1 MIAGLKACDVTAVEL
16 CRVHVDFG
24 DVGKHREIVRQYHT
38 AGISIDSIGVET
50 LYGDRQQER
59 PIFEFA
65 RLAGAGFISVHF
77 TPESSPESW
86 HTAAEMAEE
95 FDLKLCVHN
104 HGGRHWLGS
113 KQMLEYLLSATS
125 QRIGL
130 CLDTAW
136 ALDAGEDPNEM
147 AEKLSQHL
155 FGVHIKDFVF
165 DRGRKPQDVVVGTGN
180 LALDV
185 LLKQVASNS
194 NVGYIVIEYEGDVE
208 NPIPALQRCV
218 EQVRSHL
225 LGAAP

>member
-1 MIAGLKACDVTAVEL
+1 
-16 CRVHVDFG
+16 
-24 DVGKHREIVRQYHT
+24 
-38 AGISIDSIGVET
+38 
-50 LYGDRQQER
+50 
-59 PIFEFA
+59 
-65 RLAGAGFISVHF
+65 
-77 TPESSPESW
+77 
-86 HTAAEMAEE
+86 
-95 FDLKLCVHN
+95 
-104 HGGRHWLGS
+104 
-113 KQMLEYLLSATS
+113 MLEYLLSATS

-130 CLDTAW
+130 CLYTAW
-136 ALDAGEDPNEM
+136 ALDAGEDPIAM

-185 LLKQVASNS
+185 LLEQVASNS

-208 NPIPALQRCV
+208 NPIPALQECV